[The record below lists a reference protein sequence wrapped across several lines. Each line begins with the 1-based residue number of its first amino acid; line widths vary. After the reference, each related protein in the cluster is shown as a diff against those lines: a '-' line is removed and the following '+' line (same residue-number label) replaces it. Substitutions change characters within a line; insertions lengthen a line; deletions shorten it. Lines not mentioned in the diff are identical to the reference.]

1 MTPRLPSC
9 AACPTADPNACPT
22 VCPCTVTAGV
32 TTALAA
38 YKQFYGALKQHRLE
52 HRGLSDANGL
62 AHFLGVTVVLVL
74 MDLQAAFTYGNEL
87 LIVQELDRIGST
99 DVPSTSHFPSLSL
112 SLPPPHL
119 VHHTTGFV

>member
-1 MTPRLPSC
+1 M
-9 AACPTADPNACPT
+9 
-22 VCPCTVTAGV
+22 
-32 TTALAA
+32 
-38 YKQFYGALKQHRLE
+38 
-52 HRGLSDANGL
+52 